1 MFELHCHQLKA
12 KHHSCIVAASEFGI
26 VSCDNRANFPLQ
38 MDSVADMLASLS
50 KKSRMLSC
58 KYMHA
63 ELVCVL

>member
-12 KHHSCIVAASEFGI
+12 KLNSCIVAASEFGI
-26 VSCDNRANFPLQ
+26 VSCGNRANNYSPLQ
-38 MDSVADMLASLS
+38 MDSVADMLASFS

-63 ELVCVL
+63 E